1 MRILHGPYSRW
12 EPPATGTAVT
22 VGVFDGVHRG
32 HRATLRRLRER
43 SGGRPI
49 VVATFA
55 PHPAT
60 VLAPDRAPRLLTTP
74 GQRLRLFEDL
84 GVDVVAILEFNED
97 MRLMSAESFVDDI
110 LVRVLRAEVI
120 VIGSDFR
127 FGHQGEGDVDMLHR
141 MAAASGYVFEAVDL
155 EGGETP
161 ISSTAIRRLLTD
173 GRLDEA
179 TQLLGR
185 PYSVAGVVVA
195 GDGRGKSIGVPTA
208 NLELDPDQF
217 IPKRGVY
224 AVTAQVGGRGW
235 RGVCNVGIRPTFGG
249 SREIVEVHILEFDDD
264 IYGSVLEVEFLHRIR
279 DERQFEGVDAL
290 VAQIHRDIT
299 EATALL
305 GADESVG

>member
-74 GQRLRLFEDL
+74 GQRLRLFEEL
-84 GVDVVAILEFNED
+84 GVDIVAILEFNED

-161 ISSTAIRRLLTD
+161 ISSTAIRRLLID

-195 GDGRGKSIGVPTA
+195 GEGRGKSIGVPTA

-217 IPKRGVY
+217 IPKLGVY

-279 DERQFEGVDAL
+279 DERQFESVDAL